1 MCWKGSVCWKG
12 IIMYLLFCPQ
22 MTAKMGGDQMPNM
35 NSSSPVL
42 DPSMYGFGGQK
53 RSLDNGGESSG
64 YIRAHAAYFITYVL
78 TGPFVRYTLEPLLTS
93 ELPQSIMAE
102 IQRYWKHSSE
112 ILILTYGHSQLLQI
126 CHLHIHELTPH
137 LKGALQSG
145 SWRSSELKKQPLYLE
160 KNKTQKNARIAQ
172 TSQFYTSTWTQLT
185 FVDLCNA
192 GSVKL
197 LLKTP
202 HGHMTSV
209 SIRQFMRTHLRFCKW
224 GSVFLNICIQTK
236 LFKRRICL
244 ICEAELYKLC
254 VMISIYSGVDWSMC
268 LRVLKSW
275 RITAHISKS

>member
-112 ILILTYGHSQLLQI
+112 ILILTWWP
-126 CHLHIHELTPH
+126 LTAAADLSSAHPWTNMV
-137 LKGALQSG
+137 LCNLVAEEVVN
-145 SWRSSELKKQPLYLE
+145 WRNNHFIWRKIKQ
-160 KNKTQKNARIAQ
+160 KKNARIAQ

-197 LLKTP
+197 LFKTP